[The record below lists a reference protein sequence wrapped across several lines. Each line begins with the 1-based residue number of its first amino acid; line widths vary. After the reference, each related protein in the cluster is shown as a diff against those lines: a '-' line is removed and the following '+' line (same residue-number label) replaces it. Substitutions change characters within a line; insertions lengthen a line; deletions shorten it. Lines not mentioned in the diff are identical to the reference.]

1 MNSFSD
7 GFCGYNMANE
17 SAEAPQNGKTAPSA
31 HWVLLNHR
39 EKDLLKCLRKLSD
52 SDWNKV
58 MEYVQTL
65 FSAEYNQRAA
75 LLLKCFECMAPE
87 IQDKLLGVAAN
98 STGGVLLRN
107 PRQKVLEREI
117 EEGVRL
123 FRIKGAVPC
132 FSMIDRRQ
140 SSEGSLAASDSQ
152 STKFCSW

>member
-1 MNSFSD
+1 MNRFSD

-123 FRIKGAVPC
+123 FRIK
-132 FSMIDRRQ
+132 RRC
-140 SSEGSLAASDSQ
+140 SLFFDD
-152 STKFCSW
+152 